1 MRKTAFI
8 FTIPLFFGFI
18 TPLKKTVMVVNPY
31 EQVNWKTTPQ
41 YKANLHT
48 HTNNSDGGF
57 DAHVVV
63 DTYAAHGYSILA
75 ITDHNLKT
83 YPWTSF
89 STLNPRWENR
99 DPDNVGLLTFPANEL
114 SKGPHRGMF
123 FAHIDGG
130 GEHIDSTFMQIQDS
144 LALSMF
150 YHPGRYWDVKKE
162 YKSEDK
168 YSISWFEKYLRRY
181 PAIVGIEVFNTPYD
195 RYPYD
200 RILWDE
206 LLVRL
211 MPQRPVWGYSNDDM
225 HGKKELMGNYA
236 FMLMPDL
243 SISALKKAMQ
253 TGAFYIGHEPGQSGK
268 ALPPRIDSIIVDHS
282 LSSIRV
288 YAKDYDEIR
297 WISGIDGQGENRSNH
312 VLKKGETFSW
322 AGFDRNY
329 IRFELGN
336 KHGVTLSQPFGFE
349 LR

>member
-1 MRKTAFI
+1 MKKLSI
-8 FTIPLFFGFI
+8 LLVIPLFLAFNK
-18 TPLKKTVMVVNPY
+18 PQKKTVLVVNPY
-31 EQVNWKTTPQ
+31 ENVDWKNFGQ
-41 YKANLHT
+41 FKANLHT

-57 DAHVVV
+57 NAHEVV
-63 DTYAAHGYSILA
+63 DTYAKNEYSILA

-83 YPWTSF
+83 YPWTAF
-89 STLNPRWENR
+89 NQLNPKWENR
-99 DPDNVGLLTFPANEL
+99 DPKKVGLLTFPANEL

-162 YKSEDK
+162 YQPDEK
-168 YSISWFEKYLRRY
+168 YSISWFEKYLKRY

-206 LLVRL
+206 LLTRL
-211 MPQRPVWGYSNDDM
+211 MPQRPVWAYSNDDM
-225 HGKKELMGNYA
+225 HGKKELMGNYE

-243 SISALKKAMQ
+243 SISSLKKAMK

-268 ALPPRIDSIIVDHS
+268 ALAPRIDSIVVDHKNS
-282 LSSIRV
+282 TIKV
-288 YAKDYDEIR
+288 FAKNYEQIK
-297 WISGIDGQGENRSNH
+297 WISGVEGQGENRSN
-312 VLKKGETFSW
+312 KIIKTGDSFTW
-322 AGFDRNY
+322 TGFDRNY
-329 IRFELGN
+329 IRIELSN
-336 KHGVTLSQPFGFE
+336 KNGFTLSQPFGFE
-349 LR
+349 LK